1 MTHRKSILAVAVM
14 VAASTLSH
22 ASAVSLDQL
31 QVKDSL
37 YPEDFRDG
45 LQNNLNFFVDGVGVD
60 TDAVVPYDTIWVK
73 DGKITHGYYTNT
85 TEIGLYLSILVEV
98 EKAGNSRALTR
109 IAEVIDTLET
119 APKFKGLFYWPY
131 DIINGKL
138 TVNKDKIVPAVDNG
152 NLALALAGVA
162 GAYIDSEDTDKQAI
176 VKRID
181 ALLAAQKQGWSA
193 MYDSSRGL
201 LIAGWKSG
209 KPLPYFIDRKANESR
224 TASLWAPLITRD
236 MGKKAVPTEAF
247 KNKELYTAIY
257 TVNGKAYN
265 PILTWDG
272 AYFQAMLPAI
282 WLEEESLIPDYGMF
296 EDMTKLQMM
305 YAAKHNIPMVSS
317 AATVDDQYAAFG
329 IPFLSESKVKFNNE
343 ISGAST
349 GTPHA
354 VALSY
359 MIDPKSS
366 VSALKGLKRAYPQI
380 ESVAGW
386 YDAVDTHGNMSTK
399 ILSLDQGMF
408 VGAFLSDSINQDV
421 QRYMEAKNY
430 WHDVQAMYKSFIP
443 TIK

>member
-1 MTHRKSILAVAVM
+1 MAHRKSILAVAVM

-22 ASAVSLDQL
+22 ASTVSLDQL
-31 QVKDSL
+31 QVRDSL
-37 YPEDFRDG
+37 YPEDFGDG

-60 TDAVVPYDTIWVK
+60 TDAVVPYDTIWIK

-85 TEIGLYLSILVEV
+85 TEIGLYLNILVEV
-98 EKAGNSRALTR
+98 EKAGNSKALTR
-109 IAEVIDTLET
+109 IAEVIETLET

-131 DIINGKL
+131 DIIDGKL
-138 TVNKDKIVPAVDNG
+138 TVNKDEIVPAVDNG

-162 GAYIDSEDTDKQAI
+162 GAYIDSEDTVKQAI

-181 ALLAAQKQGWSA
+181 ALLAAQKQGWSN

-201 LIAGWKSG
+201 LIAGWKAG
-209 KPLPYFIDRKANESR
+209 KPLPYYIDRKANESR

-236 MGKKAVPTEAF
+236 MGKKAVPTDVF

-359 MIDPKSS
+359 MIDPGSS
-366 VSALKGLKRAYPQI
+366 VSALNGLKRAYPQI
-380 ESVAGW
+380 ETVAGW
-386 YDAVDTHGNMSTK
+386 YDALDGSGKMSTK
-399 ILSLDQGMF
+399 VLSLDQGMF

-421 QRYMEAKNY
+421 QRYMEAKDY

>member
-31 QVKDSL
+31 QVRDSL
-37 YPEDFRDG
+37 YLEDFGDG

-60 TDAVVPYDTIWVK
+60 IDAVVPYDTIWIK

-85 TEIGLYLSILVEV
+85 TEIGLYLNILVEV
-98 EKAGNSRALTR
+98 EKAGNSKALTR
-109 IAEVIDTLET
+109 IAEVIETLET

-131 DIINGKL
+131 DIIDGKL
-138 TVNKDKIVPAVDNG
+138 TVNKDEIVPAVDNG

-162 GAYIDSEDTDKQAI
+162 GAYIDSEDTVKQAI

-181 ALLAAQKQGWSA
+181 ALLAAQKQGWSD

-201 LIAGWKSG
+201 LIAGWKAG
-209 KPLPYFIDRKANESR
+209 QPLPYYIDRKANESR
-224 TASLWAPLITRD
+224 TASLWTPLITRD
-236 MGKKAVPTEAF
+236 MGKDAVPTTAF
-247 KNKELYTAIY
+247 TKKELYTASY
-257 TVNGKAYN
+257 TINGKSYN

-282 WLEEESLIPDYGMF
+282 WMEEEKLIPDYDMF
-296 EDMTKLQMM
+296 KDMTELQMI
-305 YAAKHNIPMVSS
+305 YSAKQNIPMVSS

-359 MIDPKSS
+359 MIDPESS

-380 ESVAGW
+380 ESIAGW
-386 YDAVDTHGNMSTK
+386 YDAVDTYGNMSTK

-430 WHDVQAMYKSFIP
+430 WQDIQAMYLSYVPNEK
-443 TIK
+443 

>member
-31 QVKDSL
+31 QVRDSL

-98 EKAGNSRALTR
+98 EKAGNSKALTR
-109 IAEVIDTLET
+109 IAEVLDTLET

-181 ALLAAQKQGWSA
+181 ALLAAQKQGWFA

-236 MGKKAVPTEAF
+236 MGKKAVPTDAF
-247 KNKELYTAIY
+247 KNKELYTATY

-359 MIDPKSS
+359 MIDPESS

-430 WHDVQAMYKSFIP
+430 WQDIQAMYLSYVPNEK
-443 TIK
+443 

>member
-98 EKAGNSRALTR
+98 EKAGNSKALTR

-247 KNKELYTAIY
+247 KNKELYTATY

-359 MIDPKSS
+359 MIDPESS

-386 YDAVDTHGNMSTK
+386 YDAVDTHGNMGTK

-421 QRYMEAKNY
+421 QRYMEAKDY
-430 WHDVQAMYKSFIP
+430 WQDIQAMYLSYVPNEK
-443 TIK
+443 

>member
-1 MTHRKSILAVAVM
+1 MTHKKKILAIVVM
-14 VAASTLSH
+14 MAASNLAS
-22 ASAVSLDQL
+22 ASAVTMDQL
-31 QVKDSL
+31 SVRDVL
-37 YPEDFRDG
+37 YPEGFREG
-45 LQNNLNFFVDGVGVD
+45 LQANLNFFIDGVGVD
-60 TDAVVPYDTIWVK
+60 TTAVVPYDTIWVK
-73 DGKITHGYYTNT
+73 DGIIKHGYYTNT
-85 TEIGLYLSILVEV
+85 TEIGLYLNILVEV
-98 EKAGNSRALTR
+98 EKAGNPKALTR
-109 IAEVIDTLET
+109 IAEVIGTLES

-131 DIINGKL
+131 DIIDGKL
-138 TVNKDKIVPAVDNG
+138 TINKDEIVPAVDNG

-162 GAYIDSEDTDKQAI
+162 GAYLDSNDPTKQAI

-181 ALLAAQKQGWSA
+181 ALLDAQKQGWSD

-201 LIAGWKSG
+201 LSAGWKAG

-224 TASLWAPLITRD
+224 TASLWASLITRD
-236 MGKKAVPTEAF
+236 MGEDAVPTSAF
-247 KNKELYTAIY
+247 TNKELYTAIY
-257 TVNGKAYN
+257 TINGKAYN

-282 WLEEESLIPDYGMF
+282 WLQEKSLIPDYDMF

-317 AATVDDQYAAFG
+317 SATVDDQYAAFG

-343 ISGAST
+343 IAGAST

-359 MIDPKSS
+359 MIDPTSAI
-366 VSALKGLKRAYPQI
+366 SALNGLKKTYPNI

-386 YDAVDTHGNMSTK
+386 YDAVDATGKMSTK
-399 ILSLDQGMF
+399 VLSLDQGMF
-408 VGAFLSDSINQDV
+408 VGAFLADSINQDV

-430 WHDVQAMYKSFIP
+430 WSDVQRMYQSFVP